1 MKAIFCV
8 TVVSILLL
16 NTCPAAFGQSQK
28 EVLSRVLSLNIL
40 VLTKTVL
47 SFSTNASPRWTIF
60 ATFC

>member
-16 NTCPAAFGQSQK
+16 NTCAAAFGQSQK

-40 VLTKTVL
+40 YLPKL
-47 SFSTNASPRWTIF
+47 SDPSLPMLPHSGQSSQLAF
-60 ATFC
+60 